1 MKILI
6 NKKIL
11 FISFIVLLFLIS
23 IIFTGCISGYSVF
36 LKQYEI
42 GTLVYAENVDAY
54 ISDRN
59 VYYQGTIK
67 DFIAKQGEDSDVSF
81 TPEYPELCNE
91 NLWILTRDNDSKV
104 DVVIQ
109 TTKGLAFGNDAAFID
124 NIENSRNSMF
134 YYLHAPLNNSRIFS
148 SLENGAYYEPTCSN
162 KNCIG
167 TWDSWD
173 GCTCS
178 FSMTPSSYITLDHE
192 ITNQDYIDNGACI
205 ACWEY
210 VLESYDDASNTYN
223 YYAVNNCSC
232 QGIPF
237 GEGIS
242 YGFYLNY
249 LISNA
254 NQENQSTTISALM
267 NIDELI
273 IDGFDFN
280 LAYQNL
286 KNLDISQYPYAEI
299 KDPNDFSYMFADLP
313 VETITLKNIKGQ
325 DKIKDLSHMFEN
337 CDNLKTINWGNF
349 FENLQPTNLSNM
361 FFNCPNLKN
370 INLSGLDTSKV
381 TDMSNMFNIHASQGQ
396 LIEEFIQSSAFNAV
410 FPTNIPTEYKNINNI
425 YQLNLI
431 GDIED
436 LISYLKCFNLNPFTG
451 LPITYSELVE
461 IYMGKPYEEV
471 LQDIITANSISQED
485 AIILIQNN
493 VDEQLNSLLDLYPDE
508 EITTSLITDK
518 QLLDII
524 NNFTPNGTLDISG
537 FIINENTD
545 TTNMFGNACNFANI
559 QGPSY
564 VANGIEINLPFNYIA
579 NEKNTKSINS
589 QNSNS
594 LFEYTKEPI
603 QEPEEPDEP
612 NPDNPNP
619 DEPDNP
625 NTPQTPKDKNL
636 ALYISL
642 GIIGGIIILIS
653 IIAIII
659 LIKRKNKTNIT
670 NDSDN
675 SEQNK

>member
-6 NKKIL
+6 NKKICIL
-11 FISFIVLLFLIS
+11 GLIVCLFLLSYLLIGCTGYLDIFLRKQNIGKLIYTTNVTEYIENRN
-23 IIFTGCISGYSVF
+23 II
-36 LKQYEI
+36 YE
-42 GTLVYAENVDAY
+42 G
-54 ISDRN
+54 S
-59 VYYQGTIK
+59 IK
-67 DFIAKQGEDSDVSF
+67 DYIDTAQGSSGM
-81 TPEYPELCNE
+81 EYPEE
-91 NLWILTRDNDSKV
+91 FDEKLWILSRNEDNRYDI
-104 DVVIQ
+104 VIQ
-109 TTKGLAFGNDAAFID
+109 STKMITFGNDTAILGGM
-124 NIENSRNSMF
+124 N
-134 YYLHAPLNNSRIFS
+134 LNFGYIPINCSRIFS
-148 SLENGAYYEPTCSN
+148 PYINGVMLELICATENCS
-162 KNCIG
+162 CY
-167 TWDSWD
+167 WDSFD
-173 GCTCS
+173 GCSCKLNS
-178 FSMTPSSYITLDHE
+178 TPTELYLDHE
-192 ITNQDYIDNGACI
+192 ITEQDYFDNGVCI
-205 ACWEY
+205 ACWNY
-210 VLESYDDASNTYN
+210 SLIYYDEISNIYQYSPTN
-223 YYAVNNCSC
+223 IC
-232 QGIPF
+232 QCNQPLAT
-237 GEGIS
+237 GEGVAGGL
-242 YGFYLNY
+242 YFNC
-249 LISNA
+249 
-254 NQENQSTTISALM
+254 QSMEQYNDYI
-267 NIDELI
+267 IFPQFDELI

-280 LAYQNL
+280 VIYTLLNDLNL
-286 KNLDISQYPYAEI
+286 NSYNLTNY

-471 LQDIITANSISQED
+471 LQDIITANSISQEE

-493 VDEQLNSLLDLYPDE
+493 VDEQLNSLLGLYPDE